1 LDDYFFP
8 SPLVPLLKDSKA
20 TIEEL
25 VKNINQEQKGIS
37 IAMVEGLLEYH
48 GLLKKTIHTPCKR
61 GSSSL
66 S

>member
-1 LDDYFFP
+1 M
-8 SPLVPLLKDSKA
+8 DSKT

-25 VKNINQEQKGIS
+25 VKNINQEHKGIS
-37 IAMVEGLLEYH
+37 IAMVERLLEYH